1 MLDDLV
7 HIRAVHH
14 VILCDSITTSWCF
27 QLKLK
32 HTRLYSNLEK
42 HEDVKNTIP
51 LFDSD
56 NLQKSLIFRGYKIA
70 LSVDIIWISAC
81 PLPPFGLCRQ
91 SLVLKML
98 P

>member
-1 MLDDLV
+1 MRFYHNQLV
-7 HIRAVHH
+7 LSTQTETYYIV
-14 VILCDSITTSWCF
+14 TW
-27 QLKLK
+27 K
-32 HTRLYSNLEK
+32 K

-70 LSVDIIWISAC
+70 LSVGIIWISAC